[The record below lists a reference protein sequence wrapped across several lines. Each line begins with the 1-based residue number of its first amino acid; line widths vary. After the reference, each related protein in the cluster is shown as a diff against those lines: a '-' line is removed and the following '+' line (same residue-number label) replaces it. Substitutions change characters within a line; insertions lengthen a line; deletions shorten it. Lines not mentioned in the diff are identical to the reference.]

1 MLKNN
6 FKNKIMEIDK
16 MQTDNLR
23 LLGKAFV
30 EANYVTPDQRKKLF
44 NFIDEAQDYE
54 IVNLLSEGVAEDIL
68 ESKIDLVGNFEKS
81 LLHEVLTEI
90 DPMLLSTSVGK
101 GYEAVPKTVKLFFW
115 RLAQK
120 VTGKSPFT
128 SYKDVEV
135 WLNKA
140 DVPEVAQMAGKLMQ
154 GAKTGGKI
162 LGATIVVT
170 IFFYIV
176 AKLSKRYLTK
186 MGKSCGGL
194 KGKDRDICR
203 KKFKLDMLK
212 NQINVLKKGES
223 LCASTKDPSVC
234 KIKISSKVSG
244 LENKL
249 RKLEKKYSK

>member
-1 MLKNN
+1 
-6 FKNKIMEIDK
+6 

-30 EANYVTPDQRKKLF
+30 EANYVTPDQRHELF
-44 NFIDEAQDYE
+44 DFIDEAQDYE
-54 IVNLLSEGVAEDIL
+54 IVNLLSEGMAENIS
-68 ESKIDLVGNFEKS
+68 ESDIDLVGNFEKT

-90 DPMLLSTSVGK
+90 DPMLISTAVGK
-101 GYEAVPKTVKLFFW
+101 GYKAVPKTVKNFFW
-115 RLAQK
+115 SMAQK

-128 SYKDVEV
+128 SYKSVEV

-140 DVPEVAQMAGKLMQ
+140 DVSEVGAMAGKLMQ
-154 GAKTGGKI
+154 GAKTGGKV
-162 LGATIVVT
+162 LGATVVVT

-186 MGKSCGGL
+186 MGKACGGL
-194 KGKDRDICR
+194 KGKDKTICQ
-203 KKFKLDMLK
+203 KKFKLDMLR
-212 NQINVLKKGES
+212 NQVAVLKKGES

-234 KIKISSKVSG
+234 KIKIASKVSG

-249 RKLEKKYSK
+249 RKLEKKSQ